1 MHFLQGQKKIQ
12 LTMSTQTK
20 PNGLKLKFLTSLQND
35 KENSPLPLIL
45 YWELTIYIKAPIL
58 ILCLEW

>member
-1 MHFLQGQKKIQ
+1 
-12 LTMSTQTK
+12 MSTQTK